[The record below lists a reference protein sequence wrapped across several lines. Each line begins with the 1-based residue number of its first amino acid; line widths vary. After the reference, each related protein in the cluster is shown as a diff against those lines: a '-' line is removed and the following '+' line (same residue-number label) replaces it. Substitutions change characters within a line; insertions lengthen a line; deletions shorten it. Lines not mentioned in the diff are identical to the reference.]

1 MLKQIPN
8 GGAVMKTISIFL
20 ALINSLFAG
29 FLIALD
35 LSYHEVHLGNLW
47 WSFLKLSTATLI
59 IVIGVSTWLE
69 IMGLIKVGLV
79 LLGSL
84 FLIALGPAT
93 IMWAIHLAL
102 TTDNV
107 EYNMVIFSVS
117 LIIQGLASL
126 LGAAG
131 ETRNATAS

>member
-1 MLKQIPN
+1 
-8 GGAVMKTISIFL
+8 MKTISIFL

-35 LSYHEVHLGNLW
+35 LSYNEVHLGSLW

-59 IVIGVSTWLE
+59 IMIGISTWLE
-69 IMGLIKVGLV
+69 IMGLIKVGPV
-79 LLGSL
+79 LLGGL
-84 FLIALGPAT
+84 FLVALGPAT

-102 TTDNV
+102 TTGDM
-107 EYNMVIFSVS
+107 EYSMVVFSIS